1 MIQYFCIE
9 ILGESTFHPVLLQS
23 GWSGKDYLFH
33 FNPATQSHLRAYA
46 SIEEYR
52 MERVDMHKAENIW
65 PLLGNL
71 LPREKISDKAFV
83 GDPPNVGAKAAP
95 RKGRKEADT

>member
-1 MIQYFCIE
+1 MTHYFCIE
-9 ILGESTFHPVLLQS
+9 IVGESVFHPVLLQS
-23 GWSGKDYLFH
+23 GWSGKDYIFH

-52 MERVDMHKAENIW
+52 LERVDMHKAENIW

-71 LPREKISDKAFV
+71 LPREKIDEKAFV
-83 GDPPNVGAKAAP
+83 GEPPRAEAKPPLRKTRRGEGA
-95 RKGRKEADT
+95 